1 MSSLRLALRG
11 LRARAGLSAALLAV
25 TAFAVGVGAA
35 GAVYLRAAGESLL
48 AQNLRTATS
57 HTAGLHVSQVVA
69 DGKELRGLT
78 ASVAAAGPAVPAL
91 GQPVT
96 GLETRTP
103 IELLAEG
110 GRGGPG
116 DRQGGP
122 PVGRPGSAYLAS
134 RDGICGRLVVEDGH
148 CPVARPL
155 TLPAE
160 VALSRRTAEWLGLGL
175 GDRFQ
180 AKGFGAGAAGRDLV
194 VAAVYAPTPYDP
206 YWFGAQPAYFPPPPT
221 GNELP
226 PLDAVFLARGDL
238 LPVIDNGSLDIRA
251 RFDHFVQPD
260 RMRLADTAAV
270 PPALARVA
278 EVLRINNPNAV
289 VLTGL
294 GGLVAKAEADRQ
306 ALTVPVLLADVQ
318 LASLALLILIVVAA
332 MAAEARA
339 GEVALAKVR
348 GATTGQAFG
357 LAVLELAVIAA
368 LALPA
373 GLAVGWLGAYL
384 LARSQF
390 EAGIPVVVTPLAVA
404 VAVAATVVALAAAS
418 LASLGAVRRRILDQ
432 WRRGRSDRVGRRAV
446 VLDVVLL
453 LVAVAALA
461 NLRATGT
468 RPSGDGYDV
477 LATVAPGLAVL
488 AAALVV
494 GRSLPAAAGW
504 LVRLTGRST
513 GVATWVGARQ
523 VARRG
528 GPALRVVI
536 ALAAAFG
543 LVAFA
548 VTVRQ
553 DMAHNRHD
561 RAFTQIGAAEQLR
574 VSVPRDAVGPER
586 VAEADPSGQA
596 AMAVLRYPA
605 TMRDAPA
612 VRATLLG
619 VQPDRYPAVGFWR
632 DDFAGQS
639 LTATLAA
646 LASSPV
652 APLDLGRADQLEV
665 AVGAT
670 AVRADGPVRL
680 VALVQ
685 GASRA
690 VRVDLGRLEAGGV
703 RPLRGRLDPA
713 GGPWRLQRLWVQRE
727 PGVTSVVSV
736 ALTFD
741 SVRAGQGGAWRLVD
755 GFDDPARWYS
765 LNDNAYEP
773 GDSLT
778 ATTAVDGAA
787 LSVAIDA
794 PSSGVTLGIGH
805 ASVPEA
811 LPAVVTPGFL
821 RAVSAEVG
829 RVVRVRGPAPGDLLV
844 KVTGVASVL
853 PGTIGSNAAA
863 FVNGD
868 WLLVH
873 AQRNPI
879 DRPQTSEIW
888 TVGGA
893 RGQAVTERLGAGGV
907 RVETRAAAADIEAS
921 LAKQAPSL
929 ALLLLLVGA
938 AAGAALA
945 TGGVMLH
952 LYLTGRRRA
961 FELAVLEVFGARRRD
976 LWGPV
981 AVEQGALVGYGV
993 LCGGVVGLVVAL
1005 VALPAIPQFAD
1016 RPSLPPPIYTPDWVA
1031 LGLAL
1036 GLAVLLVGLGLAA
1049 VVAALVRQA
1058 RPALLREEE
1067 L

>member
-1 MSSLRLALRG
+1 MSALRLALRG

-25 TAFAVGVGAA
+25 ATFAVGVGAA
-35 GAVYLRAAGESLL
+35 GAIYLRAAGESLL
-48 AQNLRTATS
+48 AQNLRSASS

-69 DGKELRGLT
+69 DGRELRSLSQ
-78 ASVAAAGPAVPAL
+78 SVAAAGPAVPAL
-91 GQPVT
+91 AAPVA
-96 GLETRTP
+96 GLETRTAIP
-103 IELLAEG
+103 LVAEG
-110 GRGGPG
+110 
-116 DRQGGP
+116 
-122 PVGRPGSAYLAS
+122 GRPGSAYLAS
-134 RDGICGRLVVEDGH
+134 RDGLCAHLALEAGR
-148 CPVARPL
+148 CPAPRPL
-155 TLPAE
+155 ALPAE
-160 VALSRRTAEWLGLGL
+160 AAVSRRLADWLRLGV
-175 GDRFQ
+175 GDRFRV
-180 AKGFGAGAAGRDLV
+180 KGFGAGAADRDLV
-194 VAAVYAPTPYDP
+194 VAAIYTPTPRDQ
-206 YWFGAQPAYFPPPPT
+206 YWFGAQRAYFPPPPQ

-226 PLDAVFLARGDL
+226 PLDVVFLPGADL
-238 LPVIDNGSLDIRA
+238 LPVVDNGALDIRA
-251 RFDHFVQPD
+251 RFDHFVEPS
-260 RMRLADTAAV
+260 RMRLADTATV
-270 PPALARVA
+270 PAALGKVG
-278 EVLRINNPNAV
+278 EVLRINNPNAT

-294 GGLVAKAEADRQ
+294 DALVGKAEADRQ

-318 LASLALLILIVVAA
+318 LAALALLILVVVAA

-373 GLAVGWLGAYL
+373 GLATGWLGAWL
-384 LARSQF
+384 LARSQL
-390 EAGIPVVVTPLAVA
+390 EPGIPVAVTPAAVA

-432 WRRGRSDRVGRRAV
+432 WRRGRSDRVGRRGV

-461 NLRATGT
+461 NLRASGT
-468 RPSGDGYDV
+468 RQASGGYDL
-477 LATVAPGLAVL
+477 LATLAPGLAVL
-488 AAALVV
+488 ATALVV
-494 GRSLPAAAGW
+494 GRSLPLAAGW

-553 DMAHNRHD
+553 DMARNRHD
-561 RAFTQIGAAEQLR
+561 RALTEVGAAERLQ
-574 VSVPRDAVGPER
+574 VAIPRDAVGPER
-586 VAEADPSGQA
+586 VADADPSGRA
-596 AMAVLRYPA
+596 AMAVTRYPG
-605 TMRDAPA
+605 TLRDAPA
-612 VRATLLG
+612 VRSLLVG

-632 DDFAGQS
+632 GDFSGRTLEATMAG
-639 LTATLAA
+639 LAD
-646 LASSPV
+646 SPV
-652 APLDLGRADQLEV
+652 PPLDLGRADQLEV
-665 AVGAT
+665 AVGVAALRT
-670 AVRADGPVRL
+670 AGPVRL

-685 GASRA
+685 GADRA
-690 VRVDLGRLEAGGV
+690 VRVDLGRLEPGRV

-727 PGVTSVVSV
+727 LTVISAVS
-736 ALTFD
+736 AELTFD
-741 SVRAGQGGAWRLVD
+741 SVRAGQGGRWRLVD

-773 GDSLT
+773 GDVLAAGT
-778 ATTAVDGAA
+778 GVDGAA
-787 LSVAIDA
+787 LAVSIHA

-811 LPAVVTPGFL
+811 LPAVVTPAFM
-821 RAVSAEVG
+821 RAVSAQVG
-829 RVVRVRGPAPGDLLV
+829 RVVRVRTPIPGDLLL

-853 PGTIGSNAAA
+853 PGTVGSSAAA
-863 FVNGD
+863 IVNAD

-879 DRPQTSEIW
+879 DRPQAGEVW
-888 TVGGA
+888 TVGGD
-893 RGQAVTERLGAGGV
+893 RGRAVVERLAAAGA
-907 RVETRAAAADIEAS
+907 RVEARAVAADREAD
-921 LAKQAPSL
+921 LAQQAPSL

-981 AVEQGALVGYGV
+981 AVEQGSLVGYGV
-993 LCGGVVGLVVAL
+993 LCGGLVGLLVAL
-1005 VALPAIPQFAD
+1005 VALPAIPQFLD
-1016 RPSLPPPIYTPDWVA
+1016 RPTVPPPIYTPDWGA

-1036 GLAVLLVGLGLAA
+1036 GLAALLVGLGLAA
-1049 VVAALVRQA
+1049 VVAALVHQA

>member
-1 MSSLRLALRG
+1 MSTLRLALRG
-11 LRARAGLSAALLAV
+11 LWARAGLSAALLAV
-25 TAFAVGVGAA
+25 TTFAVGVGAA
-35 GAVYLRAAGESLL
+35 GAIYLRAAGESLL
-48 AQNLRTATS
+48 TQNLRTATS

-69 DGKELRGLT
+69 DGKELRNLT
-78 ASVAAAGPAVPAL
+78 ESVAAAGPAVPAL
-91 GQPVT
+91 SPPVA

-103 IELLAEG
+103 VPLLAEG
-110 GRGGPG
+110 
-116 DRQGGP
+116 
-122 PVGRPGSAYLAS
+122 GRPGSAYLAS
-134 RDGICGRLVVEDGH
+134 RDGLCARLVLDAGR
-148 CPVARPL
+148 CPAARPL
-155 TLPAE
+155 GQPAE
-160 VALSRRTAEWLGLGL
+160 AALSRRAADWLGLAP

-180 AKGFGAGAAGRDLV
+180 VEGFGAGAAGRDLV
-194 VAAVYAPTPYDP
+194 VAGVYTPTPRDQ

-226 PLDAVFLARGDL
+226 PLDAVFLAGADL

-251 RFDHFVQPD
+251 RFDYFVQPE
-260 RMRLADTAAV
+260 RLRLADTAAV
-270 PPALARVA
+270 PPALGKVA
-278 EVLRINNPNAV
+278 ELLRINNPNAV

-294 GGLVAKAEADRQ
+294 ADLVAKAEADRQ

-318 LASLALLILIVVAA
+318 LASLALLILVVVAA

-357 LAVLELAVIAA
+357 LAVLELAAVAA

-373 GLAVGWLGAYL
+373 GIAVGWLGAYL
-384 LARSQF
+384 LARSQL
-390 EAGIPVVVTPLAVA
+390 EAGIPVVVTPAAVA
-404 VAVAATVVALAAAS
+404 VALAATVVALGAAS

-432 WRRGRSDRVGRRAV
+432 WRRGRSDRVGGRAV

-453 LVAVAALA
+453 GVAVAALA
-461 NLRATGT
+461 NLRGSGTRQATG
-468 RPSGDGYDV
+468 GYDL
-477 LATVAPGLAVL
+477 LATLAPGLAVL
-488 AAALVV
+488 AGALVV
-494 GRSLPAAAGW
+494 GRSLPLIAGW
-504 LVRLTGRST
+504 LVRLTGRSS

-553 DMAHNRHD
+553 DMARNRHD
-561 RAFTQIGAAEQLR
+561 RAFTQVGAAERLQ
-574 VSVPRDAVGPER
+574 VAMPRDALGPDR
-586 VAEADPSGQA
+586 VAAADPSGEA
-596 AMAVLRYPA
+596 AMAVLRYPG

-612 VRATLLG
+612 VSAAVLG
-619 VQPDRYPAVGFWR
+619 VQPGRYPAVGFWR
-632 DDFAGQS
+632 DDFAGRP
-639 LTATLAA
+639 LEATMAA
-646 LASSPV
+646 LGSSPV

-665 AVGAT
+665 DVGAG
-670 AVRADGPVRL
+670 AVRTDGPVHL

-727 PGVTSVVSV
+727 PGVTSAVSV

-741 SVRAGQGGAWRLVD
+741 SVRAGQGGAWRLVE
-755 GFDDPARWYS
+755 GFDDPAHWYS

-773 GDSLT
+773 GDTLAP
-778 ATTAVDGAA
+778 ATGVDGAA
-787 LSVAIDA
+787 LGVAIDA
-794 PSSGVTLGIGH
+794 PNSGVTLGIGH

-811 LPAVVTPGFL
+811 LPAVVTPAFL
-821 RAVSAEVG
+821 RAVSAQVG
-829 RVVRVRGPAPGDLLV
+829 RVVRVRGPIPGDLLIQ
-844 KVTGVASVL
+844 VTGVASVL
-853 PGTIGSNAAA
+853 PGTVGSNAAA
-863 FVNGD
+863 FVNAD

-879 DRPQTSEIW
+879 DRPQIGEVW
-888 TVGGA
+888 TVGGPS
-893 RGQAVTERLGAGGV
+893 GQAVAERLGAGGV
-907 RVETRAAAADIEAS
+907 RVETRTAAADLEAD
-921 LAKQAPSL
+921 LAQQAPSL

-981 AVEQGALVGYGV
+981 AVEQGSLVGYGV
-993 LCGGVVGLVVAL
+993 LCGGLIGLLVAL

-1016 RPSLPPPIYTPDWVA
+1016 GPSVPPPIYTPDWGT

-1049 VVAALVRQA
+1049 VVAALVHQA

>member
-25 TAFAVGVGAA
+25 TTFAVGVAAA
-35 GAVYLRAAGESLL
+35 GAIYLRAAGESLL

-57 HTAGLHVSQVVA
+57 YTAGLHVSQVVA
-69 DGKELRGLT
+69 DGRELRSLT
-78 ASVAAAGPAVPAL
+78 GSLAAARPAVPAL
-91 GQPVT
+91 APPVT

-103 IELLAEG
+103 VPIRAE
-110 GRGGPG
+110 
-116 DRQGGP
+116 D
-122 PVGRPGSAYLAS
+122 GRPANAYLAG
-134 RDGICGRLVVEDGH
+134 RDGLCDHLVLQAGR
-148 CPVARPL
+148 CPGARPL
-155 TLPAE
+155 GLPAE
-160 VALSRRTAEWLGLGL
+160 AALSRRAADWLRLDV
-175 GDRFQ
+175 GDRFRVE
-180 AKGFGAGAAGRDLV
+180 GFGAGAAGRDLT
-194 VAAVYAPTPYDP
+194 VAGIYTPTPRDEF
-206 YWFGAQPAYFPPPPT
+206 WFGAQQAYFPPPPLD
-221 GNELP
+221 NEQP
-226 PLDAVFLARGDL
+226 PMDAVFLANADL
-238 LPVIDNGSLDIRA
+238 LPVVDGGTMDIRA
-251 RFDHFVQPD
+251 RFDHFIQPD
-260 RMRLADTAAV
+260 RLRLADTGAV
-270 PPALARVA
+270 PAALGEVA
-278 EVLRINNPNAV
+278 EVLRVSNPNAT

-294 GGLVAKAEADRQ
+294 ADVVAKAEADRQ

-318 LASLALLILIVVAA
+318 LAALALLILVVVAA
-332 MAAEARA
+332 MTAEARA

-384 LARSQF
+384 LARSQL
-390 EAGIPVVVTPLAVA
+390 EAGVPVAVTPAAV
-404 VAVAATVVALAAAS
+404 VVALAAAAVALGAAS

-432 WRRGRSDRVGRRAV
+432 WRRGRSDQVARRAV

-453 LVAVAALA
+453 LVAAAALA
-461 NLRATGT
+461 NLRASGT
-468 RPSGDGYDV
+468 RQATGGYDL
-477 LATVAPGLAVL
+477 LATLAPGLAVL
-488 AAALVV
+488 AAALVL
-494 GRSLPAAAGW
+494 GRSLPLVAGW
-504 LVRLTGRST
+504 LVRFTGRSA

-553 DMAHNRHD
+553 DMARNRHD
-561 RAFTQIGAAEQLR
+561 RAFTQVGAAERLQVVL
-574 VSVPRDAVGPER
+574 PRDTLGPER
-586 VAEADPSGQA
+586 VAEADPSGSA
-596 AMAVLRYPA
+596 AMTVARYPA
-605 TMRDAPA
+605 ILRDAPA
-612 VRATLLG
+612 VTAALVG
-619 VQPDRYPAVGFWR
+619 VEPDRYPSVGFWR
-632 DDFAGQS
+632 DDFSGRS
-639 LTATLAA
+639 LERTMAA
-646 LASSPV
+646 LAASPV
-652 APLDLGRADQLEV
+652 SPLDLGQADQLEV
-665 AVGAT
+665 AVGAGEI
-670 AVRADGPVRL
+670 RADGPVRL

-685 GASRA
+685 GARRS
-690 VRVDLGRLEAGGV
+690 VRVDLGRLEAGDV

-727 PGVTSVVSV
+727 PGVISAIGVT
-736 ALTFD
+736 LTFD
-741 SVRAGQGGAWRLVD
+741 SVRAGQGGAWRLVE

-773 GDSLT
+773 GDTLG
-778 ATTAVDGAA
+778 ATTGVDGAA
-787 LSVAIDA
+787 LRVAVSA
-794 PSSGVTLGIGH
+794 PDSGATIGIGH

-811 LPAVVTPGFL
+811 LPAVVTPAFMA
-821 RAVSAEVG
+821 AVSAKVG
-829 RVVRVRGPAPGDLLV
+829 RVVRVRGPMPGDLLLQ
-844 KVTGVASVL
+844 VTGVASVL
-853 PGTIGSNAAA
+853 PGAVGSAAAA
-863 FVNGD
+863 FVDAD

-873 AQRNPI
+873 AQRNPN
-879 DRPQTSEIW
+879 DRPAAGEVW
-888 TVGGA
+888 TVGGE
-893 RGQAVTERLGAGGV
+893 RGQAVAERMAAGGA
-907 RVETRAAAADIEAS
+907 RVESRTAAADLEAD
-921 LAKQAPSL
+921 LAQQAPSL

-981 AVEQGALVGYGV
+981 AVEQGWLVGYGV
-993 LCGGVVGLVVAL
+993 LCGGLVGLLVAL

-1016 RPSLPPPIYTPDWVA
+1016 RPAVPPPIYTPDWGV

-1036 GLAVLLVGLGLAA
+1036 GLTVLLVGAGLAA
-1049 VVAALVRQA
+1049 VVAALVHQA

>member
-1 MSSLRLALRG
+1 VSALRLALRG

-25 TAFAVGVGAA
+25 TTFAVGVGAA
-35 GAVYLRAAGESLL
+35 GAIYLRAAGESLL
-48 AQNLRTATS
+48 AQNLRTAPS
-57 HTAGLHVSQVVA
+57 HSAGLHVSQLVA
-69 DGKELRGLT
+69 DTRELRSLT
-78 ASVAAAGPAVPAL
+78 ESVRAAAPVVPAI
-91 GQPVT
+91 GQPVA

-103 IELLAEG
+103 IPLVAAG
-110 GRGGPG
+110 
-116 DRQGGP
+116 
-122 PVGRPGSAYLAS
+122 GRPGGAYLVS
-134 RDGICGRLVVEDGH
+134 RDGLCGHLVLDAGR
-148 CPVARPL
+148 CPMARPL
-155 TLPAE
+155 GVPAE
-160 VALSRRTAEWLGLGL
+160 AALSRRTADWLRLGV
-175 GDRFQ
+175 GERFT
-180 AKGFGAGAAGRDLV
+180 ARGFGAGAAGRELV
-194 VAAVYAPTPYDP
+194 VAGIYTPNPGDEF
-206 YWFGAQPAYFPPPPT
+206 WFGAQRAYFPPPPL

-226 PLDAVFLARGDL
+226 PLDAVFVAGADL
-238 LPVIDNGSLDIRA
+238 LPVIDNGLLDIRA

-260 RMRLADTAAV
+260 RLRLADTGAV
-270 PPALARVA
+270 PAAMAQVT
-278 EVLRINNPNAV
+278 EVLRVNHPNAT

-294 GGLVAKAEADRQ
+294 PDLVAKAEADRQ

-318 LASLALLILIVVAA
+318 LASLALLILVVVAA

-357 LAVLELAVIAA
+357 LAVLELATVAA

-373 GLAVGWLGAYL
+373 GLAAGWLGGLL
-384 LARSQF
+384 LARSQL
-390 EAGIPVVVTPLAVA
+390 EPGIPVAVTPPAVA
-404 VAVAATVVALAAAS
+404 VALGATLVALAAAS

-432 WRRGRSDRVGRRAV
+432 WRQGRSDQTGRRGV

-453 LVAVAALA
+453 LVAAAALA
-461 NLRATGT
+461 NLRASGT
-468 RPSGDGYDV
+468 RQATGGYDL

-494 GRSLPAAAGW
+494 GRSLPLAAGW
-504 LVRLTGRST
+504 LVRLTGRSR
-513 GVATWVGARQ
+513 GLAAYVGARQ

-553 DMAHNRHD
+553 DMGRNRDD
-561 RAFTQIGAAEQLR
+561 RALTQVGAPVQLQ
-574 VSVPRDAVGPER
+574 VNVPSGQRGPER
-586 VAEADPSGQA
+586 VAEADPTGEA
-596 AMAVLRYPA
+596 AMAVLRFPA
-605 TMRDAPA
+605 TLRDAPA
-612 VRATLLG
+612 VDAMLLG

-632 DDFAGQS
+632 DDFGDRPLPDAM
-639 LTATLAA
+639 AA
-646 LASSPV
+646 LARSP
-652 APLDLGRADQLEV
+652 APPLDLGRADQLEV
-665 AVGAT
+665 AVGA
-670 AVRADGPVRL
+670 AEVRSAGPVRL
-680 VALVQ
+680 VALVR
-685 GASRA
+685 GAGGG
-690 VRVDLGRLEAGGV
+690 VRVDLGRLQAGAV
-703 RPLRGRLDPA
+703 RQHRGRLDPA
-713 GGPWRLQRLWVQRE
+713 GGPWRLERLWVQRE
-727 PGVTSVVSV
+727 PGVTGAVGLE
-736 ALTFD
+736 LTFD
-741 SVRAGQGGAWRLVD
+741 SVRAGQGGTWRLVD

-773 GDSLT
+773 GDTLSPST
-778 ATTAVDGAA
+778 GPDGRA
-787 LSVAIDA
+787 LAVAIDA

-811 LPAVVTPGFL
+811 LPAVVTPAFL
-821 RAVSAEVG
+821 RAVSTKVG
-829 RVVRVRGPAPGDLLV
+829 RVVRVRGPIPGDLLV
-844 KVTGVASVL
+844 QVAGVASVL
-853 PGTIGSNAAA
+853 PGTVGTDAAA
-863 FVNGD
+863 LVNAE

-879 DRPQTSEIW
+879 DQPAIREVW

-893 RGQAVTERLGAGGV
+893 RGAAVAERLAAAGV
-907 RVETRAAAADIEAS
+907 RVESRTAAAD
-921 LAKQAPSL
+921 LAADLARQAPSL

-981 AVEQGALVGYGV
+981 AVEQGSLVGYGV
-993 LCGGVVGLVVAL
+993 LCGGAIGLIVAL
-1005 VALPAIPQFAD
+1005 VALPAIPQFVD
-1016 RPSLPPPIYTPDWVA
+1016 RPSVPPPIYTPDWGT

>member
-1 MSSLRLALRG
+1 MSALRLALRG

-25 TAFAVGVGAA
+25 ATFAVGVGAA

-48 AQNLRTATS
+48 AQNLRTAS
-57 HTAGLHVSQVVA
+57 SYSAGLHVDQVVA
-69 DGKELRGLT
+69 DGAELRSLT
-78 ASVAAAGPAVPAL
+78 RSVAAAGPAVPAL
-91 GQPVT
+91 APPVA

-103 IELLAEG
+103 VPLGA
-110 GRGGPG
+110 
-116 DRQGGP
+116 QG
-122 PVGRPGSAYLAS
+122 GRPGGAYLVS
-134 RDGICGRLVVEDGH
+134 RDGLCAHLVIEAGR
-148 CPVARPL
+148 CPAARPL
-155 TLPAE
+155 GLPAE
-160 VALSRRTAEWLGLGL
+160 AAVSRRVADWLGLSL
-175 GDRFQ
+175 GERFR
-180 AKGFGAGAAGRDLV
+180 ARGFGAGAAPRDLV
-194 VAAVYAPTPYDP
+194 VAAIYTPTPRDQ
-206 YWFGAQPAYFPPPPT
+206 YWFGAQPAYFPPPPL
-221 GNELP
+221 GDELP
-226 PLDAVFLARGDL
+226 ALDAVFLRAGDL
-238 LPVIDNGSLDIRA
+238 LPAIDNGTLDIRA
-251 RFDHFVQPD
+251 RFDHFIQPR
-260 RMRLADTAAV
+260 RMRLADTATVA
-270 PPALARVA
+270 PALGKVA
-278 EVLRINNPNAV
+278 EVLRINNPNAT

-294 GGLVAKAEADRQ
+294 GGLVAKAEAERQ

-318 LASLALLILIVVAA
+318 LASLALLILVVVAA

-357 LAVLELAVIAA
+357 LAALELALVAA

-373 GLAVGWLGAYL
+373 GLAVGWLGAFL
-384 LARSQF
+384 LARSQL
-390 EAGIPVVVTPLAVA
+390 EPGIPVVVTPAAVA
-404 VAVAATVVALAAAS
+404 VALGATVVALAAAC

-461 NLRATGT
+461 NLRASGT
-468 RPSGDGYDV
+468 RQATGGYDL
-477 LATVAPGLAVL
+477 LATLAPGLAVL

-494 GRSLPAAAGW
+494 GRSLPVAAGW
-504 LVRLTGRST
+504 LVRLTGRSA

-543 LVAFA
+543 LVSFA

-553 DMAHNRHD
+553 DMARNRHD
-561 RAFTQIGAAEQLR
+561 RALTQVGAAERLQLAM
-574 VSVPRDAVGPER
+574 PRGVLGPER
-586 VAEADPSGQA
+586 VAEADPSGGA
-596 AMAVLRYPA
+596 AMAVLRYPGIL
-605 TMRDAPA
+605 RDAPA
-612 VRATLLG
+612 VGAALVG

-632 DDFAGQS
+632 GDFADRP
-639 LTATLAA
+639 LAATMAA
-646 LASSPV
+646 LADSPV
-652 APLDLGRADQLEV
+652 PPLDLGRADQLEV
-665 AVGAT
+665 AVGAG
-670 AVRADGPVRL
+670 AVRSDGPIHL

-685 GASRA
+685 GPSRA
-690 VRVDLGRLEAGGV
+690 ARVDLGRLEPGGV
-703 RPLRGRLDPA
+703 RPLRARLDPA

-727 PGVTSVVSV
+727 PGLTSAVSL

-741 SVRAGQGGAWRLVD
+741 SIRAGQGGSWRLVD

-765 LNDNAYEP
+765 LNDNGYEP
-773 GDSLT
+773 GDTLS
-778 ATTAVDGAA
+778 ATTGVDGPA
-787 LSVAIDA
+787 LAVAIDA

-811 LPAVVTPGFL
+811 LPAVVTPAFL
-821 RAVSAEVG
+821 RAVSAQVG
-829 RVVRVRGPAPGDLLV
+829 RVVRVRGPIPGDLLI
-844 KVTGVASVL
+844 KVVGVASVL
-853 PGTIGSNAAA
+853 PGAVGSNVAA

-879 DRPQTSEIW
+879 DRPAADEVW
-888 TVGGA
+888 TVGGD
-893 RGQAVTERLGAGGV
+893 RGRQVAERLGAGGV
-907 RVETRAAAADIEAS
+907 RVESRSVAADQEAA
-921 LAKQAPSL
+921 LAQQAPSL

-981 AVEQGALVGYGV
+981 AVEQGSLVGYGV
-993 LCGGVVGLVVAL
+993 LCGGLIGLLVAL
-1005 VALPAIPQFAD
+1005 VALPAIPQFVD
-1016 RPSLPPPIYTPDWVA
+1016 RPSVPPPIYTPDWGT

-1049 VVAALVRQA
+1049 VVAALVHQA

>member
-11 LRARAGLSAALLAV
+11 LRARAGLSVALLAV
-25 TAFAVGVGAA
+25 TTFAVGVGAA

-48 AQNLRTATS
+48 AQNLRSASS

-69 DGKELRGLT
+69 DGRELRGLT
-78 ASVAAAGPAVPAL
+78 RSVAAAGPAVPAL
-91 GQPVT
+91 APPVT

-110 GRGGPG
+110 GR
-116 DRQGGP
+116 
-122 PVGRPGSAYLAS
+122 PGSAYLAS
-134 RDGICGRLVVEDGH
+134 RDGLCGRLVVEDGR

-155 TLPAE
+155 ALPAE
-160 VALSRRTAEWLGLGL
+160 VAVSRRTADWLRLGL

-180 AKGFGAGAAGRDLV
+180 AQGFGAGAAGRDLV
-194 VAAVYAPTPYDP
+194 VAAIYTPTPYDP

-221 GNELP
+221 GDELP
-226 PLDAVFLARGDL
+226 PLDAVFLAGSDL
-238 LPVIDNGSLDIRA
+238 LPVIDNGALDIRA

-270 PPALARVA
+270 PPALSRVA

-348 GATTGQAFG
+348 GATSGQAFG
-357 LAVLELAVIAA
+357 LAVLELAVVAA
-368 LALPA
+368 VALPA
-373 GLAVGWLGAYL
+373 GLAVGWLGAHL
-384 LARSQF
+384 LARNQF
-390 EAGIPVVVTPLAVA
+390 EPGIPVVVTPVA
-404 VAVAATVVALAAAS
+404 VAVAIAATLVALAAAS

-446 VLDVVLL
+446 LLDVVLL

-461 NLRATGT
+461 NLRASGT
-468 RPSGDGYDV
+468 RQASGGYDV
-477 LATVAPGLAVL
+477 LATLAPGLAVL

-494 GRSLPAAAGW
+494 GRSLPVVAGW
-504 LVRLTGRST
+504 LVRLTGRSS

-561 RAFTQIGAAEQLR
+561 RAFTQVGAATQLR
-574 VSVPRDAVGPER
+574 VSVPRDALGPER
-586 VAEADPSGQA
+586 VAEADPSGRA
-596 AMAVLRYPA
+596 AMAVLRYPGI
-605 TMRDAPA
+605 MRDAPA
-612 VRATLLG
+612 VRAILLG

-632 DDFAGQS
+632 DDFAGRP
-639 LTATLAA
+639 LGETMAA
-646 LASSPV
+646 LSSSPV

-670 AVRADGPVRL
+670 ELRSDGPVRL

-685 GASRA
+685 GATRA
-690 VRVDLGRLEAGGV
+690 VRVDLGRLEAGAV
-703 RPLRGRLDPA
+703 RPMRGRLDPA

-727 PGVTSVVSV
+727 PGVTSAVGV

-741 SVRAGQGGAWRLVD
+741 SVRAAQGGAWRLVD

-811 LPAVVTPGFL
+811 LPAVVTPAFL

-829 RVVRVRGPAPGDLLV
+829 RVVRVRGPTPGDLLI
-844 KVTGVASVL
+844 KVTGVATVL
-853 PGTIGSNAAA
+853 PGAVTSNVAA

-879 DRPQTSEIW
+879 DRPQTGEVW
-888 TVGGA
+888 TVGGD
-893 RGQAVTERLGAGGV
+893 RGQAVTERLEAAGV
-907 RVETRAAAADIEAS
+907 RVETRATAADLEAD

-993 LCGGVVGLVVAL
+993 LCGGIIGLVVAL

-1016 RPSLPPPIYTPDWVA
+1016 GPSLPPPIYTPDWVT

-1049 VVAALVRQA
+1049 VVAALVGQA

>member
-1 MSSLRLALRG
+1 VSTLRLALRG

-25 TAFAVGVGAA
+25 TTFAVAVGAA

-48 AQNLRTATS
+48 AQNLRGATS

-69 DGKELRGLT
+69 DGRELRSLT
-78 ASVAAAGPAVPAL
+78 RSVAAAGPAVPAL
-91 GQPVT
+91 AAPVT

-103 IELLAEG
+103 VALRAEG
-110 GRGGPG
+110 GRPG
-116 DRQGGP
+116 N
-122 PVGRPGSAYLAS
+122 AYLAS
-134 RDGICGRLVVEDGH
+134 RDGICAHLALEAGR
-148 CPVARPL
+148 CPTARPL
-155 TLPAE
+155 GLPAE
-160 VALSRRTAEWLGLGL
+160 AAISRRTADWLGLGV
-175 GDRFQ
+175 GDRFR
-180 AKGFGAGAAGRDLV
+180 AAGFGAGAADRDLV
-194 VAAVYAPTPYDP
+194 VAAAYTPTPHDP
-206 YWFGAQPAYFPPPPT
+206 YWFGAQPAYFPPPPL
-221 GNELP
+221 GDELP
-226 PLDAVFLARGDL
+226 PLDAVFLAGGDL
-238 LPVIDNGSLDIRA
+238 LPVVDNGTLDIRA

-260 RMRLADTAAV
+260 RLRLADTAAV
-270 PPALARVA
+270 PPALGRLA
-278 EVLRINNPNAV
+278 EVLRVNNPNAV

-294 GGLVAKAEADRQ
+294 DGLVAKAAADRQ

-318 LASLALLILIVVAA
+318 LASLALLILVVVAA

-357 LAVLELAVIAA
+357 LAVLERAAVAA
-368 LALPA
+368 VALPA
-373 GLAVGWLGAYL
+373 GLPVGWLGAYL
-384 LARSQF
+384 LARGQF
-390 EAGIPVVVTPLAVA
+390 EGGIPVAVTPAAVA

-418 LASLGAVRRRILDQ
+418 LASLGAVRRRVLDQ
-432 WRRGRSDRVGRRAV
+432 WRRGRSDRVGRRVV

-453 LVAVAALA
+453 AVAAAALA
-461 NLRATGT
+461 NLRASGT
-468 RPSGDGYDV
+468 RQATGGYDL
-477 LATVAPGLAVL
+477 LATAAPGLAVL
-488 AAALVV
+488 AAALVA
-494 GRSLPAAAGW
+494 GRSLPLAAGW
-504 LVRLTGRST
+504 LVRLTGRSA

-561 RAFTQIGAAEQLR
+561 RAYTQVGAAERLQ
-574 VSVPRDAVGPER
+574 VAVPRDALGPER
-586 VAEADPSGQA
+586 VAEADPSGGA
-596 AMAVLRYPA
+596 AMAVMRYPA
-605 TMRDAPA
+605 IMRDAPA
-612 VRATLLG
+612 VRAAILG
-619 VQPDRYPAVGFWR
+619 VQPERYPAVGFWR
-632 DDFAGQS
+632 DDFAGRS
-639 LTATLAA
+639 LEETLTA
-646 LASSPV
+646 LASPPV

-665 AVGAT
+665 AVGT
-670 AVRADGPVRL
+670 GQVRADGPVRL

-690 VRVDLGRLEAGGV
+690 ARVDLGRIEPGGV

-713 GGPWRLQRLWVQRE
+713 GGPWRLRRLWVQRE
-727 PGVTSVVSV
+727 PGVITAVSV

-741 SVRAGQGGAWRLVD
+741 SVRAGQGGAWRLVH
-755 GFDDPARWYS
+755 GFDDPAAWYS
-765 LNDNAYEP
+765 LNDSAYEP
-773 GDSLT
+773 GDSLSP
-778 ATTAVDGAA
+778 AAGVDGPA
-787 LSVAIDA
+787 LAVGIQA

-821 RAVSAEVG
+821 RAVSTEVG
-829 RVVRVRGPAPGDLLV
+829 RVVRVRGPIPGDLLV
-844 KVTGVASVL
+844 KVTGVAAVL
-853 PGTIGSNAAA
+853 PGAVGSEVAA
-863 FVNGD
+863 FVNAD

-879 DRPQTSEIW
+879 DRPVAGEVW

-893 RGQAVTERLGAGGV
+893 RGRAVADRLSAGGV
-907 RVETRAAAADIEAS
+907 RVESRTLAADLEAD
-921 LAKQAPSL
+921 LARQAPSL

-981 AVEQGALVGYGV
+981 AVEQGSLVGYGV
-993 LCGGVVGLVVAL
+993 LCGGLIGLVVAL

-1016 RPSLPPPIYTPDWVA
+1016 RPSVPPPIYTPDWVA

-1049 VVAALVRQA
+1049 VVAALVHQA

>member
-1 MSSLRLALRG
+1 VSALRLALRG

-25 TAFAVGVGAA
+25 ATFAVGVGAA
-35 GAVYLRAAGESLL
+35 GAIYLRAAGESLL
-48 AQNLRTATS
+48 AQNLRAATS

-69 DGKELRGLT
+69 DGRELRSL
-78 ASVAAAGPAVPAL
+78 AQSVAAAGPAVPAL
-91 GQPVT
+91 TPPVT
-96 GLETRTP
+96 GLETRTAVP
-103 IELLAEG
+103 LLAAG
-110 GRGGPG
+110 
-116 DRQGGP
+116 
-122 PVGRPGSAYLAS
+122 GRPGAAYLAS
-134 RDGICGRLVVEDGH
+134 RDGLCAHLVLEAGR
-148 CPVARPL
+148 CPAPRPL
-155 TLPAE
+155 ALPAE
-160 VALSRRTAEWLGLGL
+160 TAVSRRVADWLRLGL

-180 AKGFGAGAAGRDLV
+180 VKGFGAGAAGRDLV
-194 VAAVYAPTPYDP
+194 VAAIYTPTPRDQ
-206 YWFGAQPAYFPPPPT
+206 YWFGAQRAYFPPPPQ

-226 PLDAVFLARGDL
+226 PLDVVFLPNADL
-238 LPVIDNGSLDIRA
+238 LPVVDNGAIDIRA
-251 RFDHFVQPD
+251 RFDHFVEPS
-260 RMRLADTAAV
+260 RMRLADTATV
-270 PPALARVA
+270 PAALGKVS
-278 EVLRINNPNAV
+278 EILRINNPNAT

-294 GGLVAKAEADRQ
+294 DALVAKAEADRQ

-318 LASLALLILIVVAA
+318 LAALALLILVVVAA

-373 GLAVGWLGAYL
+373 GLAAGWLGAWL
-384 LARSQF
+384 LARSQLQP
-390 EAGIPVVVTPLAVA
+390 GIPVAVTPAAVA

-432 WRRGRSDRVGRRAV
+432 WRRGRSDRVARRGV

-453 LVAVAALA
+453 LVAAAALA
-461 NLRATGT
+461 NLRASGT
-468 RPSGDGYDV
+468 HQASGGYDL
-477 LATVAPGLAVL
+477 LATLAPGLAVL
-488 AAALVV
+488 ATALVV
-494 GRSLPAAAGW
+494 GRSLPLAAGW
-504 LVRLTGRST
+504 LVRLTGRSS

-553 DMAHNRHD
+553 DMARNRHD
-561 RAFTQIGAAEQLR
+561 RALTEVGAAERLQ
-574 VSVPRDAVGPER
+574 VAIPRDALGPER
-586 VAEADPSGQA
+586 VAAADPSGRA
-596 AMAVLRYPA
+596 AMAVTRYPG
-605 TMRDAPA
+605 TLRDAPA
-612 VRATLLG
+612 VRSLLVG

-632 DDFAGQS
+632 GDFSGRSLEATMAG
-639 LTATLAA
+639 LAD
-646 LASSPV
+646 SPV
-652 APLDLGRADQLEV
+652 PPVDLGRADQLEV
-665 AVGAT
+665 DVGVA
-670 AVRADGPVRL
+670 ALRAAGPVRL

-685 GASRA
+685 GADQA
-690 VRVDLGRLEAGGV
+690 VRVDLGRLEPGGV
-703 RPLRGRLDPA
+703 RPLRGRLAPA
-713 GGPWRLQRLWVQRE
+713 GGPWRLQRLWLQRE
-727 PGVTSVVSV
+727 LTVISAVS
-736 ALTFD
+736 ADLTFD
-741 SVRAGQGGAWRLVD
+741 SVRAGQGGRWRLVD
-755 GFDDPARWYS
+755 GFDDPTRWYS

-773 GDSLT
+773 GDVL
-778 ATTAVDGAA
+778 AAGNGVDGPA
-787 LSVAIDA
+787 LTVSIHA

-811 LPAVVTPGFL
+811 LPAVVTPAFM
-821 RAVSAEVG
+821 RAVSAQVG
-829 RVVRVRGPAPGDLLV
+829 RVVRVRTPIPGDLLL
-844 KVTGVASVL
+844 KITGVASVL
-853 PGTIGSNAAA
+853 PGTVGASVAA
-863 FVNGD
+863 FVNTD

-879 DRPQTSEIW
+879 DRPQAGEVW
-888 TVGGA
+888 TVGGD
-893 RGQAVTERLGAGGV
+893 RGRAVAERLVAGGA
-907 RVETRAAAADIEAS
+907 RIEARAVAADREAD
-921 LAKQAPSL
+921 LAQQAPSL

-961 FELAVLEVFGARRRD
+961 FELAVLEVFGAKRRD

-981 AVEQGALVGYGV
+981 AVEQGSLVGYGV
-993 LCGGVVGLVVAL
+993 LCGGLVGLLVAL
-1005 VALPAIPQFAD
+1005 VALPAIPQFLD
-1016 RPSLPPPIYTPDWVA
+1016 RPTVPPPIYTPDWGA

-1036 GLAVLLVGLGLAA
+1036 GLAALLVGLGLAA
-1049 VVAALVRQA
+1049 VVAALVHQA

>member
-25 TAFAVGVGAA
+25 ATFAVGVGVA

-48 AQNLRTATS
+48 AQNLRSATS
-57 HTAGLHVSQVVA
+57 HTAGLHISQVVA

-78 ASVAAAGPAVPAL
+78 QSVAAAGPAVPAL
-91 GQPVT
+91 APPVT

-110 GRGGPG
+110 GR
-116 DRQGGP
+116 
-122 PVGRPGSAYLAS
+122 PGSAYLAS
-134 RDGICGRLVVEDGH
+134 RDGICTRLAVEAGR

-155 TLPAE
+155 GLPAE
-160 VALSRRTAEWLGLGL
+160 VAVSRRTADWLGLEL
-175 GDRFQ
+175 GERFQ
-180 AKGFGAGAAGRDLV
+180 ARGFGAGAAGRDLE
-194 VAAVYAPTPYDP
+194 VAAIYTPTPYDP

-226 PLDAVFLARGDL
+226 PLDAVFLAGGDL
-238 LPVIDNGSLDIRA
+238 VPVVDSGSLDIRA

-270 PPALARVA
+270 PPALGRVA

-318 LASLALLILIVVAA
+318 LAALALLILVVVAA

-348 GATTGQAFG
+348 GATSGQAFA
-357 LAVLELAVIAA
+357 LAVLELALVAA
-368 LALPA
+368 VALPA

-390 EAGIPVVVTPLAVA
+390 EAGIPVVVTPAAVA
-404 VAVAATVVALAAAS
+404 VAVAATVVTLAAAS

-453 LVAVAALA
+453 LVAVGALA
-461 NLRATGT
+461 NLRASGT
-468 RPSGDGYDV
+468 RQASGGYDL

-494 GRSLPAAAGW
+494 GRSLPLVAGW
-504 LVRLTGRST
+504 LVRLTGRSS

-543 LVAFA
+543 LVSFA

-553 DMAHNRHD
+553 DMVHNRHD
-561 RAFTQIGAAEQLR
+561 RAFTQVGAAELLR
-574 VSVPRDAVGPER
+574 VSVPRDALGPER
-586 VAEADPSGQA
+586 VAEADPSGRA
-596 AMAVLRYPA
+596 AMAVVRYPA

-612 VRATLLG
+612 VKATLIG
-619 VQPDRYPAVGFWR
+619 VQPGRYPAVGFWR
-632 DDFAGQS
+632 DDFSGRS
-639 LTATLAA
+639 LAA
-646 LASSPV
+646 TMTGLASSPV

-665 AVGAT
+665 TVGAT
-670 AVRADGPVRL
+670 AVRADGAVRL

-685 GASRA
+685 GATRA
-690 VRVDLGRLEAGGV
+690 VRVDLGRLEAGAA

-727 PGVTSVVSV
+727 PGVTSAVSV
-736 ALTFD
+736 ALIFD
-741 SVRAGQGGAWRLVD
+741 SVRAGQGGTWRLVD
-755 GFDDPARWYS
+755 GFDDPASWYS

-778 ATTAVDGAA
+778 ATTAADGAA

-794 PSSGVTLGIGH
+794 PDSGVTLGIGH

-829 RVVRVRGPAPGDLLV
+829 RVVRVRGPIPGDLLV

-853 PGTIGSNAAA
+853 PGAVGASAAA
-863 FVNGD
+863 FVDAD

-879 DRPQTSEIW
+879 DRPQSTEVW
-888 TVGGA
+888 TVGGTG
-893 RGQAVTERLGAGGV
+893 GQAVAERLEAAGV
-907 RVETRAAAADIEAS
+907 RVETRAAAADIEAG
-921 LAKQAPSL
+921 LAQQAPSL

-993 LCGGVVGLVVAL
+993 LCGGVIGLVVAL

-1016 RPSLPPPIYTPDWVA
+1016 RPTLPPPIYTPDWVT

>member
-1 MSSLRLALRG
+1 MSTLRLALRG

-25 TAFAVGVGAA
+25 ATFAVGVGAA
-35 GAVYLRAAGESLL
+35 GAIYLRAAGESLL
-48 AQNLRTATS
+48 AQNLRSATS
-57 HTAGLHVSQVVA
+57 HTAGLHISQVVA
-69 DGKELRGLT
+69 DGRELRGLT
-78 ASVAAAGPAVPAL
+78 QSVAAAGPAVPAL
-91 GQPVT
+91 APPVT

-110 GRGGPG
+110 GR
-116 DRQGGP
+116 
-122 PVGRPGSAYLAS
+122 PGSAYLAS
-134 RDGICGRLVVEDGH
+134 RDGICTRLVVEAGR

-155 TLPAE
+155 SLPAE
-160 VALSRRTAEWLGLGL
+160 VAVSRRTADWLRLEL

-180 AKGFGAGAAGRDLV
+180 ARGFGAGAAGRDLE
-194 VAAVYAPTPYDP
+194 VAAIYTPTPYDP

-226 PLDAVFLARGDL
+226 PLDAVFVAGGDL
-238 LPVIDNGSLDIRA
+238 LPVVDNGSLDIRA

-270 PPALARVA
+270 PPALGRVA

-318 LASLALLILIVVAA
+318 LASLALLILVVVAA
-332 MAAEARA
+332 MAAEARS

-357 LAVLELAVIAA
+357 LAVLELAVVAA

-390 EAGIPVVVTPLAVA
+390 EAGIPVVVTPAAVA

-453 LVAVAALA
+453 LVAVGALA
-461 NLRATGT
+461 NLRASGT
-468 RPSGDGYDV
+468 RQASGGYDL

-494 GRSLPAAAGW
+494 GRSLPLVAGW

-543 LVAFA
+543 LVTFA

-561 RAFTQIGAAEQLR
+561 RAYTQVGAAEQLR
-574 VSVPRDAVGPER
+574 VSVPRDALGPER
-586 VAEADPSGQA
+586 VAEADPSGRA
-596 AMAVLRYPA
+596 AMAVVRYPA

-612 VRATLLG
+612 VKATLLG
-619 VQPDRYPAVGFWR
+619 VQPGRYPAVGFWR
-632 DDFAGQS
+632 DDFSGRS
-639 LTATLAA
+639 LEEIMAT

-665 AVGAT
+665 TVGAT

-685 GASRA
+685 GATRTA
-690 VRVDLGRLEAGGV
+690 RVDLGRLEAGAA

-727 PGVTSVVSV
+727 PGVTSAVSV
-736 ALTFD
+736 ALIFD
-741 SVRAGQGGAWRLVD
+741 SVRAGQGDTWRLVD
-755 GFDDPARWYS
+755 GFDDPASWYS

-773 GDSLT
+773 EDSLT
-778 ATTAVDGAA
+778 ATTAADGAA

-794 PSSGVTLGIGH
+794 PGSGVTLGIGH

-821 RAVSAEVG
+821 QAVSAKVG
-829 RVVRVRGPAPGDLLV
+829 RVVRVRGPIPGDLLI

-853 PGTIGSNAAA
+853 PGAVGANAAA
-863 FVNGD
+863 FVDAD

-879 DRPQTSEIW
+879 DRPQSTEVW
-888 TVGGA
+888 TAGGTGG
-893 RGQAVTERLGAGGV
+893 RAVAERLGAAGV
-907 RVETRAAAADIEAS
+907 RVETRATAADIEAG
-921 LAKQAPSL
+921 LARQAPSL

-981 AVEQGALVGYGV
+981 AVEQGALVGFGV
-993 LCGGVVGLVVAL
+993 LCGGVIGLLVAL

-1016 RPSLPPPIYTPDWVA
+1016 RPSLPPPIYTPDWA
-1031 LGLAL
+1031 TLGLAL

>member
-1 MSSLRLALRG
+1 MSALRLALRG

-25 TAFAVGVGAA
+25 ATFAVGVGAA

-57 HTAGLHVSQVVA
+57 YTAGLHVDQVVA
-69 DGKELRGLT
+69 DGAELRGLT
-78 ASVAAAGPAVPAL
+78 RSVTAAGPAVPAL
-91 GQPVT
+91 APPVA

-103 IELLAEG
+103 VPLHA
-110 GRGGPG
+110 PG
-116 DRQGGP
+116 
-122 PVGRPGSAYLAS
+122 GRPGSAYLAS
-134 RDGICGRLVVEDGH
+134 RDGLCPHLVVEAGR
-148 CPVARPL
+148 CPAARPL
-155 TLPAE
+155 GLPAE
-160 VALSRRTAEWLGLGL
+160 AALSRRVADWLGLGL
-175 GDRFQ
+175 GERFQ
-180 AKGFGAGAAGRDLV
+180 AKGFGAGVAARDLV
-194 VAAVYAPTPYDP
+194 VAAVYTPTPHDQ
-206 YWFGAQPAYFPPPPT
+206 YWFGAQPAYFPPPPL
-221 GNELP
+221 GDEPP
-226 PLDAVFLARGDL
+226 PLDAVFLAAGDL
-238 LPVIDNGSLDIRA
+238 LPAIGNGTLDVRA
-251 RFDHFVQPD
+251 RFDHFIEPE

-270 PPALARVA
+270 APALAKVA
-278 EVLRINNPNAV
+278 EVLRINNPHAT

-294 GGLVAKAEADRQ
+294 GGLVAKAEAERQ

-318 LASLALLILIVVAA
+318 LASLALLILVVVAA

-357 LAVLELAVIAA
+357 LAALELAVVAA

-384 LARSQF
+384 LARSQL
-390 EAGIPVVVTPLAVA
+390 EAGIPVVVTPAAVA
-404 VAVAATVVALAAAS
+404 VALGATVVALAAAS

-432 WRRGRSDRVGRRAV
+432 WRHGRSDRVGRRAV

-453 LVAVAALA
+453 GVAVAALA
-461 NLRATGT
+461 NLRASGT
-468 RPSGDGYDV
+468 RQATGGYDL
-477 LATVAPGLAVL
+477 LATLAPGLAVL

-494 GRSLPAAAGW
+494 GRSLPVAAGW

-513 GVATWVGARQ
+513 GVAAWVGARQ

-543 LVAFA
+543 LVSFA

-553 DMAHNRHD
+553 DMARNRHD
-561 RAFTQIGAAEQLR
+561 RALTQVGAAERLQ
-574 VSVPRDAVGPER
+574 VAMPRGALGPER
-586 VAEADPSGQA
+586 VAEADPSGEA
-596 AMAVLRYPA
+596 AMAVLRYPGIL
-605 TMRDAPA
+605 RDAPA
-612 VRATLLG
+612 VGAALVG

-632 DDFAGQS
+632 DDFAGRP
-639 LTATLAA
+639 LEATMAA
-646 LASSPV
+646 LADSPV
-652 APLDLGRADQLEV
+652 PPLDLGRADQLEV
-665 AVGAT
+665 AVGAG
-670 AVRADGPVRL
+670 AVRSDGPVRL

-685 GASRA
+685 GAGRA
-690 VRVDLGRLEAGGV
+690 ARVDLGRLEPGGV

-727 PGVTSVVSV
+727 PGVTASVGV

-741 SVRAGQGGAWRLVD
+741 SVRAGQGGSWRLVD

-773 GDSLT
+773 EDTLT
-778 ATTAVDGAA
+778 ATAGVDGRA
-787 LSVAIDA
+787 LAVAIDA

-811 LPAVVTPGFL
+811 LPAVVTPAFL
-821 RAVSAEVG
+821 RAVSAQVG
-829 RVVRVRGPAPGDLLV
+829 RVVRVRGPIPGDLLV

-853 PGTIGSNAAA
+853 PGAVGSNVAA

-879 DRPQTSEIW
+879 DRPVVGEVW

-893 RGQAVTERLGAGGV
+893 RGRTVAERLGAGGV
-907 RVETRAAAADIEAS
+907 RVESRSVAADQEAA
-921 LAKQAPSL
+921 LAQQAPSL

-981 AVEQGALVGYGV
+981 AVEQGSLVGYGV
-993 LCGGVVGLVVAL
+993 LCGGLIGLLVAL
-1005 VALPAIPQFAD
+1005 VALPAIPQFVD
-1016 RPSLPPPIYTPDWVA
+1016 RPSVPPPVYTPDWGT

-1049 VVAALVRQA
+1049 VVAALVHQA

>member
-1 MSSLRLALRG
+1 MSTLRLALRG
-11 LRARAGLSAALLAV
+11 LWARAGLSAALLAV
-25 TAFAVGVGAA
+25 TTFAVGVGAA
-35 GAVYLRAAGESLL
+35 GAIYLRAAGESLL

-69 DGKELRGLT
+69 DGKELRDLT
-78 ASVAAAGPAVPAL
+78 ESVAAAGPAVPAL
-91 GQPVT
+91 APPVA

-103 IELLAEG
+103 VPLLAEG
-110 GRGGPG
+110 
-116 DRQGGP
+116 
-122 PVGRPGSAYLAS
+122 GRPGSAYLAS
-134 RDGICGRLVVEDGH
+134 RDGLCARLVLEEGR
-148 CPVARPL
+148 CPAARPL
-155 TLPAE
+155 GLPAE
-160 VALSRRTAEWLGLGL
+160 AALSRRAADWLGLAP

-180 AKGFGAGAAGRDLV
+180 ADGFGAGAAGRELV
-194 VAAVYAPTPYDP
+194 VAGVYTPTPRDQ

-226 PLDAVFLARGDL
+226 PLDAVFLAGADL

-251 RFDHFVQPD
+251 RFDHFVQPE
-260 RMRLADTAAV
+260 RLRLADTAAV
-270 PPALARVA
+270 PPALGKVA
-278 EVLRINNPNAV
+278 ELLRINNPNAV

-294 GGLVAKAEADRQ
+294 ADLVAKAEADRQ

-318 LASLALLILIVVAA
+318 LASLALLILVVVAA

-357 LAVLELAVIAA
+357 LAVLELAAVAA

-373 GLAVGWLGAYL
+373 GIAVGWLGAYL
-384 LARSQF
+384 LARSQL
-390 EAGIPVVVTPLAVA
+390 EAGIPVVVTPAAVA
-404 VAVAATVVALAAAS
+404 VALAATVVALGAAS

-432 WRRGRSDRVGRRAV
+432 WRRGRSDRVGGRAV

-453 LVAVAALA
+453 AVAVAALA
-461 NLRATGT
+461 NLRASGT
-468 RPSGDGYDV
+468 RQATGGYDL
-477 LATVAPGLAVL
+477 LATLAPGLAVL
-488 AAALVV
+488 AGALVV
-494 GRSLPAAAGW
+494 GRSLPLVAGW

-553 DMAHNRHD
+553 DMARNRHD
-561 RAFTQIGAAEQLR
+561 RAFTQVGAAERLQ
-574 VSVPRDAVGPER
+574 VAMPRDALGPDR
-586 VAEADPSGQA
+586 VAAADPSGEA
-596 AMAVLRYPA
+596 AMAVLRYPGI
-605 TMRDAPA
+605 MRDAPA
-612 VRATLLG
+612 VSAAVLG

-632 DDFAGQS
+632 DDFAGRP
-639 LTATLAA
+639 LEATMAA
-646 LASSPV
+646 LGTSPV

-665 AVGAT
+665 AVGAG
-670 AVRADGPVRL
+670 AVRTDGPVHL

-727 PGVTSVVSV
+727 PGVTSAVSV

-741 SVRAGQGGAWRLVD
+741 SVRAGQGGAWRLVE

-773 GDSLT
+773 GDTLAP
-778 ATTAVDGAA
+778 ATGVDGAA
-787 LSVAIDA
+787 LGVAIDA
-794 PSSGVTLGIGH
+794 PGSGVTLGIGH

-821 RAVSAEVG
+821 RAVSTQVG
-829 RVVRVRGPAPGDLLV
+829 RVVRVRGPIPGDLLIQ
-844 KVTGVASVL
+844 VTGVASVL
-853 PGTIGSNAAA
+853 PGAVGSNAAA
-863 FVNGD
+863 FVNAD

-879 DRPQTSEIW
+879 DRPQIGEVW

-893 RGQAVTERLGAGGV
+893 SGQAVAERLGAGGV
-907 RVETRAAAADIEAS
+907 RVETRTAAADLEAD
-921 LAKQAPSL
+921 LAQQAPSL

-981 AVEQGALVGYGV
+981 AVEQGSLVGYGV
-993 LCGGVVGLVVAL
+993 LCGGLIGLLVAL

-1016 RPSLPPPIYTPDWVA
+1016 SPSVPPPIYTPDWGT

-1049 VVAALVRQA
+1049 VVAALVHQA

>member
-1 MSSLRLALRG
+1 
-11 LRARAGLSAALLAV
+11 
-25 TAFAVGVGAA
+25 
-35 GAVYLRAAGESLL
+35 
-48 AQNLRTATS
+48 
-57 HTAGLHVSQVVA
+57 
-69 DGKELRGLT
+69 
-78 ASVAAAGPAVPAL
+78 
-91 GQPVT
+91 
-96 GLETRTP
+96 
-103 IELLAEG
+103 
-110 GRGGPG
+110 
-116 DRQGGP
+116 
-122 PVGRPGSAYLAS
+122 
-134 RDGICGRLVVEDGH
+134 
-148 CPVARPL
+148 
-155 TLPAE
+155 
-160 VALSRRTAEWLGLGL
+160 
-175 GDRFQ
+175 
-180 AKGFGAGAAGRDLV
+180 
-194 VAAVYAPTPYDP
+194 
-206 YWFGAQPAYFPPPPT
+206 
-221 GNELP
+221 
-226 PLDAVFLARGDL
+226 
-238 LPVIDNGSLDIRA
+238 
-251 RFDHFVQPD
+251 
-260 RMRLADTAAV
+260 
-270 PPALARVA
+270 
-278 EVLRINNPNAV
+278 
-289 VLTGL
+289 
-294 GGLVAKAEADRQ
+294 
-306 ALTVPVLLADVQ
+306 VPVLLADVQ
-318 LASLALLILIVVAA
+318 LASLALLILVVVAA

-357 LAVLELAVIAA
+357 LAVLELAAVAA

-373 GLAVGWLGAYL
+373 GIAVGWLGAYL
-384 LARSQF
+384 LARSQL
-390 EAGIPVVVTPLAVA
+390 EAGIPVVVTPAAVA
-404 VAVAATVVALAAAS
+404 VALAATVVALGAAS

-432 WRRGRSDRVGRRAV
+432 WRRGRSDRVGGRAV

-453 LVAVAALA
+453 GVAVAALA
-461 NLRATGT
+461 NLRGSGTRQATG
-468 RPSGDGYDV
+468 GYDL
-477 LATVAPGLAVL
+477 LATLAPGLAVL
-488 AAALVV
+488 AGALVV
-494 GRSLPAAAGW
+494 GRSLPLIAGW
-504 LVRLTGRST
+504 LVRLTGRSS
-513 GVATWVGARQ
+513 GVAAWVGARQ

-553 DMAHNRHD
+553 DMARNRHD
-561 RAFTQIGAAEQLR
+561 RAFTQVGAAERLQ
-574 VSVPRDAVGPER
+574 VAMPRDALGPDR
-586 VAEADPSGQA
+586 VAAADPPGEA

-612 VRATLLG
+612 VSAAVLG
-619 VQPDRYPAVGFWR
+619 VQPGRYPAVGFWR
-632 DDFAGQS
+632 DDFAGRP
-639 LTATLAA
+639 LEATMAA
-646 LASSPV
+646 LGSSPV

-665 AVGAT
+665 DVGAG
-670 AVRADGPVRL
+670 AVRADGPVHL

-727 PGVTSVVSV
+727 PGVTSAVSV

-741 SVRAGQGGAWRLVD
+741 SVRAGQGGAWRLVE

-773 GDSLT
+773 GDTLAP
-778 ATTAVDGAA
+778 ATGVDGAA
-787 LSVAIDA
+787 LGVAIDA
-794 PSSGVTLGIGH
+794 PNSGVTLGIGH

-821 RAVSAEVG
+821 RAVSAQVG
-829 RVVRVRGPAPGDLLV
+829 RVVRVRGPIPGDLLIQ
-844 KVTGVASVL
+844 VTGVASVL
-853 PGTIGSNAAA
+853 PGTVGSNAAA
-863 FVNGD
+863 FVNAD

-879 DRPQTSEIW
+879 DRPQIGEVW

-893 RGQAVTERLGAGGV
+893 SGQAVAERLGAGGV
-907 RVETRAAAADIEAS
+907 RVETRTAAADLEAD
-921 LAKQAPSL
+921 LAQQAPSL

-981 AVEQGALVGYGV
+981 AVEQGSLVGYGV
-993 LCGGVVGLVVAL
+993 LCGGLIGLLVAL

-1016 RPSLPPPIYTPDWVA
+1016 GPSVPPPIYTPDWGT

-1049 VVAALVRQA
+1049 VVAALVHQA

>member
-25 TAFAVGVGAA
+25 TTFAVGVGAA
-35 GAVYLRAAGESLL
+35 GAIYLRTAGESLL
-48 AQNLRTATS
+48 AQNLRSATS

-69 DGKELRGLT
+69 DGRELRELT
-78 ASVAAAGPAVPAL
+78 QSVAAAGPAVPAL
-91 GQPVT
+91 AAPVT

-110 GRGGPG
+110 GR
-116 DRQGGP
+116 
-122 PVGRPGSAYLAS
+122 PGSAYLAS
-134 RDGICGRLVVEDGH
+134 RDGICDRLVVEAGR

-155 TLPAE
+155 GLPAE
-160 VALSRRTAEWLGLGL
+160 VAVSRRTADWLRLGP

-180 AKGFGAGAAGRDLV
+180 AKGFGAGAAGRDLMV
-194 VAAVYAPTPYDP
+194 VAVYTPTPYDP

-226 PLDAVFLARGDL
+226 PLDAVFLAGGDL

-270 PPALARVA
+270 PPALGRVA
-278 EVLRINNPNAV
+278 ELLRINNPNAV

-357 LAVLELAVIAA
+357 LAVLELAMVAA

-373 GLAVGWLGAYL
+373 GLAVGWLGASL
-384 LARSQF
+384 LARTQF
-390 EAGIPVVVTPLAVA
+390 EAGIPVVVTPAAVA
-404 VAVAATVVALAAAS
+404 VAVAATVVALGAAS

-461 NLRATGT
+461 NLRASGT
-468 RPSGDGYDV
+468 RQASGGYDV
-477 LATVAPGLAVL
+477 LATLAPGLAVL

-494 GRSLPAAAGW
+494 GRSLPVVAGW
-504 LVRLTGRST
+504 LVRLTGRSS

-561 RAFTQIGAAEQLR
+561 RAFTQVGAAEQLR
-574 VSVPRDAVGPER
+574 VSVPRDALGPER

-596 AMAVLRYPA
+596 AMAVLRYPG

-612 VRATLLG
+612 VRAILLG
-619 VQPDRYPAVGFWR
+619 VQPDRYQAVGFWR
-632 DDFAGQS
+632 GDFAGRS
-639 LTATLAA
+639 LEDTMAA

-665 AVGAT
+665 TVAAT
-670 AVRADGPVRL
+670 AVRAEGPVRL

-690 VRVDLGRLEAGGV
+690 VRVDLGRLEAGAA

-727 PGVTSVVSV
+727 PGVTSAVGV

-844 KVTGVASVL
+844 KVIGVASVL

-879 DRPQTSEIW
+879 DRPQTGEVW

-893 RGQAVTERLGAGGV
+893 RGRAVTERLGAGGV
-907 RVETRAAAADIEAS
+907 RVETRAAAADIEDD
-921 LAKQAPSL
+921 LARQAPSL

-993 LCGGVVGLVVAL
+993 LCGGIIGLLVAL

-1016 RPSLPPPIYTPDWVA
+1016 RPSLPPPIYTPDWA
-1031 LGLAL
+1031 TLGLAL